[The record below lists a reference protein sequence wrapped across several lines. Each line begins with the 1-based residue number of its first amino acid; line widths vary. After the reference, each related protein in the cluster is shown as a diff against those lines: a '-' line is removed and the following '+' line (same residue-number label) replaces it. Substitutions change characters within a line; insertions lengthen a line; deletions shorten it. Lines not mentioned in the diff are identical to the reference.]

1 MTRKGVWNLQQV
13 RDKYLQSLWVNSN
26 QLFAWG
32 QNAYGELAQN
42 DRTSRSSPTQIPGTT
57 WADIN
62 PYGKSTV
69 YGEHWS
75 ITTKTDGTLWAWGIN
90 NRGQLGQNNITNYS
104 SPVQVGSDT
113 TWDYVDGGGGQVLA
127 IKTDGTGWVW
137 GRNYMG
143 QLGLNQTS
151 YDGYSSPVQLPGTWS
166 KFKASKYES
175 FGTKTDGTLWAWG
188 YNSQGIL
195 GQNNRTAYSSPTQ
208 IPGTTWVDI
217 DGSFHMIASKTDG
230 TLWSWGYGGYGEIG
244 QNNLTNYSSPVQIPG
259 TSWTT
264 ASVYANYAISMAM
277 KTDGTLWAWGG
288 NAKGQLGQN
297 EGGSIPA
304 GGTYYSSPVQVPGT
318 DWSNKGALGYNRT
331 FAIKTNGELWSWGY
345 NAPGGQLG
353 HNDIINYSSPT
364 QIPGTWN
371 SVLASHT
378 HTYAIKKLLT
388 D

>member
-1 MTRKGVWNLQQV
+1 MSTRKGVWDLQQV

-32 QNAYGELAQN
+32 QNAYGDLAQN
-42 DRTSRSSPTQIPGTT
+42 DRTRRSSPTQIPGTT

-62 PYGKSTV
+62 PYGKATV

-75 ITTKTDGTLWAWGIN
+75 ITTKTDGTLWAWGLN
-90 NRGQLGQNNITNYS
+90 NRGQLGQNSEVNYS

-137 GRNYMG
+137 GRNYSG
-143 QLGLNQTS
+143 QLGLNQS
-151 YDGYSSPVQLPGTWS
+151 SPSDGYSSPVQLPGTWS

-175 FGTKTDGTLWAWG
+175 FGIKTDGTLWAWG
-188 YNSQGIL
+188 YNNQGIL

-244 QNNLTNYSSPVQIPG
+244 QNNKTYYSSPVQIPG

-264 ASVYANYAISMAM
+264 ASVYGNYAISMAM
-277 KTDGTLWAWGG
+277 KTDGTLWVWGG
-288 NAKGQLGQN
+288 NGAGQLGQN
-297 EGGSIPA
+297 DR
-304 GGTYYSSPVQVPGT
+304 TQYSSPVQVPGT

-353 HNDIINYSSPT
+353 HNDIINYSSPV

-378 HTYAIKKLLT
+378 HTYAIKKLLA

>member
-62 PYGKSTV
+62 PYGKATV